1 MAQLK
6 IELKLFVTLAAFA
19 PENADNFTV
28 QEGTTVAMLI
38 RELKIPENTVK
49 LIFVNGKKQDTSY
62 VLKPGDRVGLFPPVG
77 GG

>member
-28 QEGTTVAMLI
+28 QEGTTVDMLI

-49 LIFVNGKKQDTSY
+49 LIFVNGKKQDTAY
-62 VLKPGDRVGLFPPVG
+62 VLTPGDRVGLFPPVG

>member
-1 MAQLK
+1 LAQLK

-28 QEGTTVAMLI
+28 QEGTTVTMLI

>member
-1 MAQLK
+1 LAQLK

>member
-1 MAQLK
+1 MAQIK
-6 IELKLFVTLAAFA
+6 IALKLFVTLAAFA

-38 RELKIPENTVK
+38 RELNIPADTVK
-49 LIFVNGKKQDTSY
+49 LIFVNGKKQDTAY